1 MTDRGAEVRTPASL
15 LARKHLPCPHAS
27 GTMMAGRQQVGKH
40 RRSGRHRLGTSERPP
55 RPRTVPPVAAPV
67 RWRGGRV
74 IPLAAGVSAVLLVM
88 SAASLAPEPV
98 YDTAPDDDAPGSVLR
113 LPRIPELRIPAVT
126 RPSAAVSEPSL
137 AAQPERIGPT
147 RPSPAG
153 TRSAATVRAAT
164 HTTAHATARTTTR
177 TPVRTIA
184 DRTSTAAD
192 PPDPSPTGTTTTVDD
207 PPTPTITSPKPSPP
221 EVTTTSGRRDPPR
234 WCRSRG

>member
-1 MTDRGAEVRTPASL
+1 MSCSL

-27 GTMMAGRQQVGKH
+27 GTMMVGRQQEGRH

-74 IPLAAGVSAVLLVM
+74 VPLAAGVSAVLLVM

-126 RPSAAVSEPSL
+126 LPSAATPEPTL
-137 AAQPERIGPT
+137 AAQLERIGPT
-147 RPSPAG
+147 RPSPASL
-153 TRSAATVRAAT
+153 RSAATVHVATYATTHAAVRTST
-164 HTTAHATARTTTR
+164 HA
-177 TPVRTIA
+177 PVRAIA

-192 PPDPSPTGTTTTVDD
+192 PPDPPTGTTTTADD

>member
-1 MTDRGAEVRTPASL
+1 MPSSL
-15 LARKHLPCPHAS
+15 LARKRLPCPHAS
-27 GTMMAGRQQVGKH
+27 GGRVVGRH
-40 RRSGRHRLGTSERPP
+40 RRSGRHRLGTSERAP

-113 LPRIPELRIPAVT
+113 LPRIPELRIPAVAL
-126 RPSAAVSEPSL
+126 PPAAAPGASL

-153 TRSAATVRAAT
+153 LRSAATVHAAT
-164 HTTAHATARTTTR
+164 HATTHAAARTTAR

-184 DRTSTAAD
+184 DRTSTATD
-192 PPDPSPTGTTTTVDD
+192 PPSPATTTTADD
-207 PPTPTITSPKPSPP
+207 PPPTHVVTPSTTLSTSMTTSTSKSP
-221 EVTTTSGRRDPPR
+221 TTTEDANGRRDPPR
-234 WCRSRG
+234 WCRTAG

>member
-1 MTDRGAEVRTPASL
+1 
-15 LARKHLPCPHAS
+15 
-27 GTMMAGRQQVGKH
+27 MAGRQQVGKH

-164 HTTAHATARTTTR
+164 HTTTRAAARTSTR

-184 DRTSTAAD
+184 DRTSTTTD
-192 PPDPSPTGTTTTVDD
+192 PPDSSPTGTTTTANR
-207 PPTPTITSPKPSPP
+207 PPTTTQATTPDTSTTATSTSKSP
-221 EVTTTSGRRDPPR
+221 TTTEDANGRRDPTR
-234 WCRSRG
+234 WCRTAG